1 MRANSIARAS
11 ARLVAPLLTA
21 AAVSLLVGCGAYH
34 PTEVENPNV
43 TDKQFLN
50 TPGAG
55 AAWLRGTQRQ
65 FLITLNN
72 VVVNSELSS
81 DNYFNNYTTFAQK
94 FDVPVLE
101 YIDPQ
106 VTSIQSDIA
115 RLRDMATFGLD
126 TVFAHDSTV
135 TPNDRAELLYLRG
148 TAALFA
154 GETFVAL
161 PASPN
166 GEVVPWEDHLQSAIA
181 DFTQARSIS
190 TDAAAKQSYTLAL
203 ARAYYRLGN
212 KAKAVE
218 EATALLAASPTFIR
232 NATFDPVNGPTNTM
246 QTVLTSSVNNFQ
258 PLPRLDFLDPKY
270 PNRGTNIQSPIAF
283 LKAEEAHLILAEALL
298 SDNNVPAAKA
308 RLQQLLTLV
317 QSRPTELV
325 DSRLQLRGRAGGK
338 VVYPNTVDTKVAF
351 APGQPL
357 RTGFVLTR
365 SAGTVQVP
373 TVSGTSVT
381 AADINA
387 ITTVD
392 EGLYILYLMRQE
404 IFLAEGRRM
413 ADLGMRMPV
422 ARTEVLANPNAQ
434 DGAAYTQEQVPSFI
448 PRDFGMDAFTY
459 DAAAKTVVMSYDMN
473 RVLVQNKTSPAI
485 FPFN

>member
-11 ARLVAPLLTA
+11 AGVVAPLLTA
-21 AAVSLLVGCGAYH
+21 VAVSLLVGCGAYK

-43 TDKQFLN
+43 TDNQFLN

-65 FLITLNN
+65 FLITLND
-72 VVVNSELSS
+72 VVVNSELAS
-81 DNYFNNYTTFAQK
+81 DNYFNNYTTFSQK

-106 VTSIQSDIA
+106 VTTIQSDIA

-161 PASPN
+161 PASAN
-166 GEVVPWEDHLQSAIA
+166 GEVVSWQDHLQSAID

-203 ARAYYRLGN
+203 ARAYYRLGDQ
-212 KAKAVE
+212 AKAVE
-218 EATALLAASPTFIR
+218 EATALLAANPTFIR

-298 SDNNVPAAKA
+298 ADNNLPAAKA
-308 RLQQLLTLV
+308 RLHQLLTLV

-338 VVYPNTVDTKVAF
+338 VVYPNTVETKVAF

-357 RTGFVLTR
+357 RPGFVLTR
-365 SAGTVQVP
+365 SAGTVRVP

-381 AADINA
+381 AADIDA
-387 ITTVD
+387 IGSVD
-392 EGLYILYLMRQE
+392 DGLYVLYLMRQE

-413 ADLGMRMPV
+413 ADLGLRMPV

-434 DGAAYTQEQVPSFI
+434 DGAAYTQPQIPSFI
-448 PRDFGMDAFTY
+448 PDAFGMDAFTY
-459 DAAAKTVVMSYDMN
+459 DAAANTVVIAFDMN
-473 RVLVQNKTSPAI
+473 RVLVQNKASTAVL
-485 FPFN
+485 PFN